1 MPSQMSAAGIE
12 INNCELDIISA
23 DGEKRH
29 VLGNAR
35 PLRDEQ
41 GNLRGSISAFI
52 DITERKKAEAKLKE
66 TLDNLEKL
74 VEERTTQLEKA
85 YKSLKESDGG
95 LAEAQKM
102 AHIGNWVWD
111 IATDTAYWS
120 DELYRIFKRDTQEA
134 APPYNEYLS
143 YVHPDDRDYVD
154 NAFKG
159 TINGKPYNIEHRIIL
174 SNGDE
179 RTVHIQAEVVF
190 DEKNIPIRV
199 KGIVQDITERKR
211 AEEKIEIL
219 ANVVELS
226 NDAIITESLDGII
239 TSWNKEAE
247 YIYGYSAEEK
257 IEILANAVESSN
269 DAIITESLDG
279 IITSWNKEAE
289 HIYGYSAEEILGKDT
304 SILESDNLKGEIKK
318 LIDRIKQGIKIKNY
332 ETTWLKKDGTLI
344 DVSLTLSPVFDI
356 SGKLTAVS
364 IIGRDI
370 TERIKAE
377 KSLAKAEATR
387 KKEIHHRIKNNL
399 QVISSLLDLQADK
412 FEDENVREAFRE
424 SQSRVVSM
432 ALIHEELYKEEG
444 TDTLNFSEYLKK
456 LAESLFQT

>member
-85 YKSLKESDGG
+85 YKSLKESEGG

-247 YIYGYSAEEK
+247 
-257 IEILANAVESSN
+257 
-269 DAIITESLDG
+269 
-279 IITSWNKEAE
+279 
-289 HIYGYSAEEILGKDT
+289 HIYGYSAEKILGKDT

>member
-52 DITERKKAEAKLKE
+52 DITERKKTEAKLKE

-85 YKSLKESDGG
+85 YKSLKESEGG

-239 TSWNKEAE
+239 TSW
-247 YIYGYSAEEK
+247 
-257 IEILANAVESSN
+257 IELLRPE
-269 DAIITESLDG
+269 
-279 IITSWNKEAE
+279 
-289 HIYGYSAEEILGKDT
+289 
-304 SILESDNLKGEIKK
+304 
-318 LIDRIKQGIKIKNY
+318 
-332 ETTWLKKDGTLI
+332 
-344 DVSLTLSPVFDI
+344 
-356 SGKLTAVS
+356 
-364 IIGRDI
+364 GR
-370 TERIKAE
+370 R
-377 KSLAKAEATR
+377 
-387 KKEIHHRIKNNL
+387 
-399 QVISSLLDLQADK
+399 
-412 FEDENVREAFRE
+412 F
-424 SQSRVVSM
+424 
-432 ALIHEELYKEEG
+432 
-444 TDTLNFSEYLKK
+444 
-456 LAESLFQT
+456 